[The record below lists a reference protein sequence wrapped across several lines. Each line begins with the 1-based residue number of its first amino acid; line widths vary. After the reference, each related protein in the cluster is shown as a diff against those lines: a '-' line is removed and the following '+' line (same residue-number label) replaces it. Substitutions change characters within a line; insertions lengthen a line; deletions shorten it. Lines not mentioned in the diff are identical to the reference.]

1 MTNHAISSGGMGR
14 SWPAINNIFSFDLS
28 RRFEFLD
35 LFILTIDLIFCDRVA
50 WIKNVTINYK
60 ARSTERERERES
72 KVKSQRTNGEKRIF
86 ARCCSKQS
94 RKSNFKKQLS

>member
-1 MTNHAISSGGMGR
+1 MTNHAISSGRMGR

-28 RRFEFLD
+28 GRFEFLD
-35 LFILTIDLIFCDRVA
+35 LFILTIDLILCDRVA

-60 ARSTERERERES
+60 ARNTERERES

-86 ARCCSKQS
+86 ARCCSKES